1 MTTLSKQHLFA
12 FNIILRIQ
20 IFNLERLLF
29 RRDIRLTVSF

>member
-1 MTTLSKQHLFA
+1 MATISEQHLFA

-29 RRDIRLTVSF
+29 RRDIKLTVSF